1 MTFPANPVNNQ
12 TVIINDTVYQYD
24 ATDDSW
30 TRIGS
35 TAAGIGGMI
44 YISATPPNVVLSPER
59 VNVWIDTDT
68 GKQYFYLDDGD
79 SRQWVE
85 IGTGQIGATGA
96 TGPAGATGA
105 GGDPG
110 GATGATGAQGATGPR
125 GDSGGA
131 TGATGPEG
139 ATGLG
144 ATGATGIGA
153 TGATGPNGL
162 QGPPGSTG
170 ATGPGANLAI
180 EAFVRTSNST
190 GTITHGYNTGGIWVH
205 DNITGNFTASFTDVP
220 TTDNFVVSY
229 SITLIQGASP
239 YMCNAIQINGQ
250 SYPIKWAGAVVPS
263 GTANRVELVNFNLYR
278 LSGSWTVIGSLSTY
292 G

>member
-68 GKQYFYLDDGD
+68 GKQYFYLDDGN

-144 ATGATGIGA
+144 ATGATGATGVPGA
-153 TGATGPNGL
+153 TGTPGLTGPPGATGPSSITAISN
-162 QGPPGSTG
+162 QSNQSTG
-170 ATGPGANLAI
+170 HLTIPA
-180 EAFVRTSNST
+180 
-190 GTITHGYNTGGIWVH
+190 GTTAQRIPQAVAGSMRVNTTTNTFEIYYNGTWQTVY
-205 DNITGNFTASFTDVP
+205 TFT
-220 TTDNFVVSY
+220 
-229 SITLIQGASP
+229 
-239 YMCNAIQINGQ
+239 
-250 SYPIKWAGAVVPS
+250 
-263 GTANRVELVNFNLYR
+263 
-278 LSGSWTVIGSLSTY
+278 
-292 G
+292 